1 MTHPGVASA
10 IVGTI
15 NPLHLAHNVAT
26 AAAVIRRQTL
36 MAAADPNARRSRHAA
51 NVDSEK
57 PQQLQN
63 PAVSRPSQPEGL
75 SYQSVGMPLNF
86 AQTLQRRRKI
96 EVADT
101 ERFSLELANLG
112 VSVRLT
118 LNWQNRDYWVL
129 VRQRRQD
136 RGDVVLKLISGY
148 VPAHELNLP
157 LHTAIQ
163 EVAEECLIETPQGW
177 LSGRFNDTWLP
188 APYAAALHYRE
199 AMPFRLSPLSGA
211 ARPVRCGNMTLMERP
226 RAYVHLPTAS
236 LQLIYDMRLEVPKEA
251 RPLSLFHV
259 DESLEDDQLVAR
271 LNRSRPD
278 LYLMPLENGL
288 PSPGALHPQ
297 ARQTATGQHARPVS
311 GRKFCAARGLG
322 GEGRTDSLEGL
333 AQATR
338 PDAPPKE
345 EPASSA

>member
-1 MTHPGVASA
+1 MPRTLIRKNPSNFKTLPLAVEATH
-10 IVGTI
+10 
-15 NPLHLAHNVAT
+15 
-26 AAAVIRRQTL
+26 
-36 MAAADPNARRSRHAA
+36 
-51 NVDSEK
+51 
-57 PQQLQN
+57 
-63 PAVSRPSQPEGL
+63 EGL
-75 SYQSVGMPLNF
+75 SYQSVGKPLNF

-96 EVADT
+96 EVPDT
-101 ERFSLELANLG
+101 ERFSVELANLG

-199 AMPFRLSPLSGA
+199 ALPFRLSPLSGA
-211 ARPVRCGNMTLMERP
+211 ARPVRCGKMTLMERP

-259 DESLEDDQLVAR
+259 DESLENDQLVAR

-278 LYLMPLENGL
+278 LYLMPLENGQPL
-288 PSPGALHPQ
+288 PELYTLKRDKLTPAGTRGLYLAESFAPQ
-297 ARQTATGQHARPVS
+297 EGWVVKDERIRWKDWLRQQGLSTPPKKTRLKSLTGKARQLLQLARS
-311 GRKFCAARGLG
+311 
-322 GEGRTDSLEGL
+322 SLS
-333 AQATR
+333 
-338 PDAPPKE
+338 K
-345 EPASSA
+345 

>member
-1 MTHPGVASA
+1 MPRTL
-10 IVGTI
+10 IRK
-15 NPLHLAHNVAT
+15 NPSNFKTLPLFVEAT
-26 AAAVIRRQTL
+26 
-36 MAAADPNARRSRHAA
+36 
-51 NVDSEK
+51 
-57 PQQLQN
+57 
-63 PAVSRPSQPEGL
+63 PESL

-86 AQTLQRRRKI
+86 SQTLQRRRKI
-96 EVADT
+96 EVENP
-101 ERFSLELANLG
+101 ERFSTELANLG

-199 AMPFRLSPLSGA
+199 ALPFRLSPLSGA
-211 ARPVRCGNMTLMERP
+211 ARPVRCGSLTLIERP

-259 DESLEDDQLVAR
+259 DESLENDQLVAR
-271 LNRSRPD
+271 LNRSKPD
-278 LYLMPLENGL
+278 LYLMPLENGVPL
-288 PSPGALHPQ
+288 PELYTLKRDKLTPAS
-297 ARQTATGQHARPVS
+297 T
-311 GRKFCAARGLG
+311 RGLFLAESFAPQ
-322 GEGRTDSLEGL
+322 EGWVVHDERIRWKDWLVQQGMT
-333 AQATR
+333 
-338 PDAPPKE
+338 PKKK
-345 EPASSA
+345 PSIKRRLKVGAKQLLRMARKTLHKS

>member
-1 MTHPGVASA
+1 MPRTL
-10 IVGTI
+10 IRK
-15 NPLHLAHNVAT
+15 NPSNFKTLPLFVEAT
-26 AAAVIRRQTL
+26 
-36 MAAADPNARRSRHAA
+36 
-51 NVDSEK
+51 
-57 PQQLQN
+57 
-63 PAVSRPSQPEGL
+63 PESL

-86 AQTLQRRRKI
+86 SQTLQRRRKI
-96 EVADT
+96 EVENP
-101 ERFSLELANLG
+101 ERFSTELANLG

-129 VRQRRQD
+129 VRQRRRD

-177 LSGRFNDTWLP
+177 LSGRFKDTWLP

-199 AMPFRLSPLSGA
+199 ALPFRLSPLSGA
-211 ARPVRCGNMTLMERP
+211 ARPVRCGSMTLIERP

-259 DESLEDDQLVAR
+259 DESLENDELVAR
-271 LNRSRPD
+271 LNRSKPD
-278 LYLMPLENGL
+278 LYLMPLENGSPL
-288 PSPGALHPQ
+288 PELYTLKRDKLTPAS
-297 ARQTATGQHARPVS
+297 T
-311 GRKFCAARGLG
+311 RGLYLAESFAAQ
-322 GEGRTDSLEGL
+322 EGWVVHEERIRWKDWL
-333 AQATR
+333 AQQGMT
-338 PDAPPKE
+338 PKKK
-345 EPASSA
+345 PSIKRRLKVGAKQLLRMARKTLHKS

>member
-1 MTHPGVASA
+1 MPRTL
-10 IVGTI
+10 IRK
-15 NPLHLAHNVAT
+15 NPSNFKTLPLFVEAT
-26 AAAVIRRQTL
+26 
-36 MAAADPNARRSRHAA
+36 
-51 NVDSEK
+51 SE
-57 PQQLQN
+57 
-63 PAVSRPSQPEGL
+63 SL

-86 AQTLQRRRKI
+86 SQTLQRRRKI
-96 EVADT
+96 EVQNP
-101 ERFSLELANLG
+101 ERFSTELANLG

-129 VRQRRQD
+129 VRQRRRD

-177 LSGRFNDTWLP
+177 LSGRFKDTWLP

-199 AMPFRLSPLSGA
+199 ALPFRLSPLSGA
-211 ARPVRCGNMTLMERP
+211 ARPVRCGSMTLIERP

-259 DESLEDDQLVAR
+259 DESLENDELVAR
-271 LNRSRPD
+271 LNRSKPD
-278 LYLMPLENGL
+278 LYLMPLENGSPL
-288 PSPGALHPQ
+288 PELYTLK
-297 ARQTATGQHARPVS
+297 RD
-311 GRKFCAARGLG
+311 KLAAASTRGLYLAESFAAQ
-322 GEGRTDSLEGL
+322 EGWVVHEERIRWKDWLVQQGMT
-333 AQATR
+333 
-338 PDAPPKE
+338 PKKK
-345 EPASSA
+345 PSIKRRLKVGAKQLLRMARKTLHKS

>member
-1 MTHPGVASA
+1 MPRTLIRKNPSNFKTLPLAVQAS
-10 IVGTI
+10 
-15 NPLHLAHNVAT
+15 
-26 AAAVIRRQTL
+26 
-36 MAAADPNARRSRHAA
+36 
-51 NVDSEK
+51 
-57 PQQLQN
+57 
-63 PAVSRPSQPEGL
+63 PEGL
-75 SYQSVGMPLNF
+75 SYQSVGKPLNF

-96 EVADT
+96 EVADP

-199 AMPFRLSPLSGA
+199 ALPFRLSPLSGA

-226 RAYVHLPTAS
+226 RAYVHLPTSS

-259 DESLEDDQLVAR
+259 DESLENEQLVAR

-288 PSPGALHPQ
+288 PVPELYTLKRDKLQPAGTRGLYLAESFAPQ
-297 ARQTATGQHARPVS
+297 EGWVVKEERIRWKDWLRQQGLTPAPKKTRLKRLTSKARQLIDLARS
-311 GRKFCAARGLG
+311 
-322 GEGRTDSLEGL
+322 SLN
-333 AQATR
+333 
-338 PDAPPKE
+338 K
-345 EPASSA
+345 

>member
-1 MTHPGVASA
+1 MPRTL
-10 IVGTI
+10 IRK
-15 NPLHLAHNVAT
+15 NPSNFKTLPIFVEAT
-26 AAAVIRRQTL
+26 
-36 MAAADPNARRSRHAA
+36 
-51 NVDSEK
+51 
-57 PQQLQN
+57 
-63 PAVSRPSQPEGL
+63 PEGL
-75 SYQSVGMPLNF
+75 NYQSIGMPLNF
-86 AQTLQRRRKI
+86 SQTLQRRRKI
-96 EVADT
+96 EVANT
-101 ERFSLELANLG
+101 ERFSTELANLG

-177 LSGRFNDTWLP
+177 LSGRFNDIWLP
-188 APYAAALHYRE
+188 APYSAALHYRE

-211 ARPVRCGNMTLMERP
+211 ARPVRCGSMTLIERP

-259 DESLEDDQLVAR
+259 DECLEKDQLVAR
-271 LNRSRPD
+271 LNRSKPD
-278 LYLMPLENGL
+278 LYLMPLENSVPL
-288 PSPGALHPQ
+288 PELYTLKRDKLTPAG
-297 ARQTATGQHARPVS
+297 T
-311 GRKFCAARGLG
+311 RGLYLAESFAEQ
-322 GEGRTDSLEGL
+322 EGWVVREERIRWKDWLRQQGMT
-333 AQATR
+333 
-338 PDAPPKE
+338 PPPKKTGLKRLTGKARE
-345 EPASSA
+345 LLKLVTFKS